1 MKQPLQ
7 ATKNHIQP
15 TQETILVVK
24 RTDICSEELWTG
36 FRPSDLSEELIA
48 VQNKCVFMSRPE
60 AETNPEYKQ
69 IIPYLVFTHDNKY
82 FLMQRRATASEQRL
96 ASKYSF
102 GIGGH
107 IRKEDMD
114 GNTFLDWSLREFHEE
129 INYIG
134 TLTAQPLGVLNDDST
149 DVGKVHIGFVL
160 LLAGD
165 SADITIKSE
174 LKSGNLLS
182 LEECSIYY
190 ENMETWSQMIYE
202 SLKKA

>member
-1 MKQPLQ
+1 
-7 ATKNHIQP
+7 
-15 TQETILVVK
+15 
-24 RTDICSEELWTG
+24 
-36 FRPSDLSEELIA
+36 
-48 VQNKCVFMSRPE
+48 MSRPE

-69 IIPYLVFTHDNKY
+69 IIPYLVFTHAGKY

-114 GNTFLDWSLREFHEE
+114 GNSFLDWSLREFHEE
-129 INYIG
+129 INYKG

-160 LLAGD
+160 LLTGD
-165 SADITIKSE
+165 SADIAIKSE

-182 LEECSIYY
+182 LEECSIYL